1 MMTKLALAVVACLVL
16 AGCAAPPSP
25 VQPATSPAPQPAA
38 QAQALVPEAP
48 VPGSGPFWDVR
59 KVQCAQL
66 LGADD
71 DDRQAAVMFYYGY
84 LAARSR
90 IHVID
95 VSRIDQNIR
104 RVIDQCAQTPNATV
118 VQAYTSVFGRKLTH

>member
-1 MMTKLALAVVACLVL
+1 MTKLALAVVACLIV
-16 AGCAAPPSP
+16 AGCTAPPLPAQPAAPPG
-25 VQPATSPAPQPAA
+25 PQPAA

-71 DDRQAAVMFYYGY
+71 DDRQAAMMFYYGY
-84 LAARSR
+84 LAARSG

-95 VSRIDQNIR
+95 VSRIEQNIR
-104 RVIDQCAQTPNATV
+104 RVMDQCAQTPTATV
-118 VQAYTSVFGRKLTH
+118 IQAYTRTFGRKLTH